1 MKTEWGW
8 NLHGTK
14 DLSPSKLK
22 NPLLP
27 LNSLLDWTC
36 TCWLC
41 LTLHLQGRSACRLQP
56 NIAQPTS
63 LQTDSAT
70 FLPSPLLLCF
80 VEVISGAKCAKA
92 PAQPQSTQGL
102 AEPPG
107 IILSEFSGKSI
118 TSPCSSP
125 KPRKK
130 MNPAAFP
137 ACSHSWQG
145 QVETRRGV
153 GGGSPCRWR
162 ASWESSPD
170 PWPLIEAMH
179 PREQW
184 IYMKHLGP
192 QSQNNARRHYKHQ
205 TRATQ
210 GPQIKHIQCV
220 RSHSQWLPV
229 VLSLFLRLCR
239 TQNILTGTL
248 PRTHSH
254 PRGG

>member
-1 MKTEWGW
+1 MKPEQGW

-22 NPLLP
+22 N
-27 LNSLLDWTC
+27 SLLDWTC

-41 LTLHLQGRSACRLQP
+41 LTLHPSLQGRSVCRLQP

-63 LQTDSAT
+63 LQSPDSAT
-70 FLPSPLLLCF
+70 SLPSPLLLCC

-130 MNPAAFP
+130 N
-137 ACSHSWQG
+137 
-145 QVETRRGV
+145 
-153 GGGSPCRWR
+153 
-162 ASWESSPD
+162 ESSCLSCLQPFLAG
-170 PWPLIEAMH
+170 PGGNKAGWGGLPLQMEGLLG
-179 PREQW
+179 EQ
-184 IYMKHLGP
+184 
-192 QSQNNARRHYKHQ
+192 S
-205 TRATQ
+205 
-210 GPQIKHIQCV
+210 
-220 RSHSQWLPV
+220 
-229 VLSLFLRLCR
+229 
-239 TQNILTGTL
+239 
-248 PRTHSH
+248 
-254 PRGG
+254 

>member
-1 MKTEWGW
+1 M
-8 NLHGTK
+8 
-14 DLSPSKLK
+14 
-22 NPLLP
+22 
-27 LNSLLDWTC
+27 
-36 TCWLC
+36 
-41 LTLHLQGRSACRLQP
+41 CRLQP

-63 LQTDSAT
+63 LQSPDSAT
-70 FLPSPLLLCF
+70 SLPSPLLLCC

-130 MNPAAFP
+130 NESSCLSCLQPFLAGPGGNKAG
-137 ACSHSWQG
+137 W
-145 QVETRRGV
+145 
-153 GGGSPCRWR
+153 GGSPYRWR

-179 PREQW
+179 PREHW
-184 IYMKHLGP
+184 THMKHLGP

-229 VLSLFLRLCR
+229 VLSLSLRLCG
-239 TQNILTGTL
+239 TQNILTGTP
-248 PRTHSH
+248 PRTRSH